1 MHTHITGSSSN
12 TLISGPEF
20 SARSMVSNPRTLLV
34 ILNHNSLSK
43 MGEKALSFIHSIAST
58 DYPNLEIVV
67 VDNASTDG
75 SDKIIEE
82 ELKRLGK
89 GTVVRAKTN
98 MGYAGGNNY
107 GYKLFGKNCKY
118 VAFLNNDIE
127 VEPDWLKKI
136 VEVMEN
142 DDSVAA
148 AQPKILQLRDR
159 NLIDSLGGMIDRI
172 GRAYDLY
179 HGLPD
184 TSKIKRPFDVFYARG
199 AALVVRSDVFRKAG
213 GFDEDYFIYYEETDL
228 CWRLRLMGYRV
239 VTVPTS
245 RVYHLGGGTMGKV
258 MPRAVCYRRRNQ
270 LATLLKNYSL
280 SRALF
285 YSSVLIIR
293 YLGFSVLR
301 VLFRKDLV
309 VARAVFSAL
318 VWNIRNIRRI
328 LRKRMEVQAKRRV
341 PDSHVMRFVMSMRG
355 YELAVKHLTDSY

>member
-1 MHTHITGSSSN
+1 M
-12 TLISGPEF
+12 
-20 SARSMVSNPRTLLV
+20 
-34 ILNHNSLSK
+34 
-43 MGEKALSFIHSIAST
+43 
-58 DYPNLEIVV
+58 
-67 VDNASTDG
+67 DNASSDG
-75 SDKIIEE
+75 SDILIEQ
-82 ELKRLGK
+82 ELKTVGK
-89 GTVVRAKTN
+89 GWLIKLKSN
-98 MGYAGGNNY
+98 MGSTRGNNY
-107 GYKLFGKNCKY
+107 GFKMFGGDCKY

-142 DDSVAA
+142 DESIAA

-184 TSKIKRPFDVFYARG
+184 TSKIKRPFEVFYAKL
-199 AALVVRSDVFRKAG
+199 AAAVVRSDAFREAG
-213 GFDEDYFIYYEETDL
+213 GFDEDYFIYYDETDL

-245 RVYHLGGGTMGKV
+245 RVYHLGGGTIGRV
-258 MPRAVCYRRRNQ
+258 MPRAIYYRRRNQ

-301 VLFRKDLV
+301 ILFRKDLV
-309 VARAVFSAL
+309 VARAVLSAL
-318 VWNIRNIRRI
+318 VWNFRNIKRI
-328 LRKRMEVQAKRRV
+328 LRKRMEVQAKRRA
-341 PDSHVMRFVMSMRG
+341 PDSHVMKFMMSMRG